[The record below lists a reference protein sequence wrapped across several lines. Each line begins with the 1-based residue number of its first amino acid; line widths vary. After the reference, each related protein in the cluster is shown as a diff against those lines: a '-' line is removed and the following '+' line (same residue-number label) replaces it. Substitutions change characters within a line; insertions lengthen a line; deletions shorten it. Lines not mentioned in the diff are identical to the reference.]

1 MAMIVKRPRAEQEK
15 AGYLGLHRLLD
26 SFDRADEFLDRVEG
40 KLQTLARNPGL
51 GRRQEELLAGL
62 HSFPIG
68 NYVVFYREIENGID
82 VIRVLHGSRD
92 IEDIFSRA

>member
-1 MAMIVKRPRAEQEK
+1 MAIVVKRSRAE
-15 AGYLGLHRLLD
+15 LDLLD
-26 SFDRADEFLDRVEG
+26 IWDYIADERLDRADEFLDRVEG

-51 GRRQEELLAGL
+51 GRRRDDLLAGL
-62 HSFPIG
+62 QSFSIG

-92 IEDIFSRA
+92 IEDIFRRG

>member
-1 MAMIVKRPRAEQEK
+1 MATIVKRPRAE
-15 AGYLGLHRLLD
+15 LDLLD
-26 SFDRADEFLDRVEG
+26 IWDYIADDSLDRADEFLDRVEG

-51 GRRQEELLAGL
+51 GRRREELLTGL

-68 NYVVFYREIENGID
+68 NYVVFYLEIENSID

-92 IEDIFSRA
+92 IENVFSQD

>member
-1 MAMIVKRPRAEQEK
+1 MATILKRPRAE
-15 AGYLGLHRLLD
+15 LDLLD
-26 SFDRADEFLDRVEG
+26 IWDYIADDSLDRADEFLDRVEG

-92 IEDIFSRA
+92 IEDIFSRG